1 MFGALLA
8 CCTRGIFSVAWDIF
22 PYHLNV
28 GEAEVIDKSQ
38 QWKDEHVSHACLR
51 PGTPP
56 SFHHRVPVPPRINAV
71 MPRVESNLKPILP
84 VYHHQRA
91 NDTTAR
97 TDGAAAAEIPSR
109 RKPMAF
115 THGGAQAQRTDPFSA
130 SPQQSGSSRK
140 CGVDV
145 SAPDNNGRRHT
156 ESEDF
161 SHKPPGADVALPNC
175 ATLVYKHDNSQC
187 QSWRDEIESFMVFAG
202 LFSAVLTAFIMESY
216 KWLMVE
222 PDDISADYLRQI
234 LALMSHVDVTAVKT
248 VSRSTPLPSDVM
260 TRINGFWFSS
270 LTLSLTSALVG
281 IVSKQWLREFL
292 RDTGHS
298 HQTNL
303 AVRQVKY
310 DGLTEWYVGAVIATI
325 PLLLQTAL
333 FLFLAGVID
342 LLWHLQKGVAVLI
355 SILCSSTML
364 FFLITTI
371 LPGVQYVRH
380 HRGLRLHKIYQVPF
394 KSPQAWLFMRSLV
407 TILNF
412 FAWAYAYVLSL
423 CSKEANEHQHVS
435 PYQVF
440 STWTQFDLD
449 WTSQRDFTA
458 AWDNAPVSLAR
469 CLGFIELTFEHPSLR
484 DWIWNCLWHLRHK
497 AENAQYVLQCFRGD
511 LTEQLELTSPDDRL
525 IDDVKI
531 KLDPTGYS
539 RATSEA
545 MMHALLDA
553 DQGVPR
559 VETRLEHVI
568 RIFNTFEMEGGDEIP
583 RRIDF
588 LMSDTLQNLA
598 STKTSTDLCLQLFYV
613 AQDLLRLCD
622 IGDADSFRWLTLAH
636 EVIDHLNKNDIRDA
650 DVPSPRLFSLEIGIE
665 IADWLDSLSDKDT
678 GELAARVLWAAQ
690 VTVMLARRFVKL
702 GPLDCVAAWHPRFP
716 EIYDL
721 VQRVHGKAISV
732 LQDTAPAWTMDVF
745 SLDELTLVRA
755 SLEARLEAE
764 KDVGG
769 RRKRKTSAKRRTSQ
783 RTDSS
788 GTNTQANCGNI
799 RLSDEPLDGQH
810 TLRARSTSPPSGPD
824 PDTRAVHWNTEP
836 RESKENSGMEEA
848 DISRSSRGTLPA
860 DEPRRRSPDRGRD
873 TRSDDRRSSSSP
885 VSAGAPVGEV
895 ATPRPDVVICGDD
908 VLAEAIPSPSR
919 ATFKED

>member
-1 MFGALLA
+1 ML
-8 CCTRGIFSVAWDIF
+8 CSSRGIFHVAWEMS

-38 QWKDEHVSHACLR
+38 QSKEEHV
-51 PGTPP
+51 
-56 SFHHRVPVPPRINAV
+56 VNAA
-71 MPRVESNLKPILP
+71 MPRAESNLKPILP

-91 NDTTAR
+91 NDTTTR
-97 TDGAAAAEIPSR
+97 TDGAAAAEMPSR
-109 RKPMAF
+109 RKPTAF
-115 THGGAQAQRTDPFSA
+115 THGGAQAQRMDPFSA
-130 SPQQSGSSRK
+130 SSQQSGSSKK
-140 CGVDV
+140 CGADE
-145 SAPDNNGRRHT
+145 SATENNGRRHT
-156 ESEDF
+156 ESEEF
-161 SHKPPGADVALPNC
+161 SHKPPGADIALPNC

-234 LALMSHVDVTAVKT
+234 LALMSHIDVTAVKT
-248 VSRSTPLPSDVM
+248 ISRATPLPSAVM

-342 LLWHLQKGVAVLI
+342 LLWHLHKGVAVLI

-407 TILNF
+407 SILNF

-511 LTEQLELTSPDDRL
+511 LAEQLELTSPDDRL

-553 DQGVPR
+553 DRGFPR

-636 EVIDHLNKNDIRDA
+636 EVLDHLNRNDIRDA
-650 DVPSPRLFSLEIGIE
+650 DDPSPRLFSLEIGIE
-665 IADWLDSLSDKDT
+665 IADWLDSLSDKDA

-690 VTVMLARRFVKL
+690 ISVLLARRFVRL
-702 GPLDCVAAWHPRFP
+702 GPLDCVAAWHPRFQ

-721 VQRVHGKAISV
+721 VQRIHEKALSV

-755 SLEARLEAE
+755 ALKARLEAE
-764 KDVGG
+764 KDAGG
-769 RRKRKTSAKRRTSQ
+769 RRKRKSSTKRRASQ
-783 RTDSS
+783 RTDSGGS
-788 GTNTQANCGNI
+788 NTQANCGNI
-799 RLSDEPLDGQH
+799 RLSDEPLDTQH
-810 TLRARSTSPPSGPD
+810 ALRARSASPPSSSD
-824 PDTRAVHWNTEP
+824 SETRAVHWDTQP
-836 RESKENSGMEEA
+836 LESEDEKSVEEVMKT
-848 DISRSSRGTLPA
+848 RSSEDVAYTAEPSPA
-860 DEPRRRSPDRGRD
+860 RGRGI
-873 TRSDDRRSSSSP
+873 RGDDRSSSSSP
-885 VSAGAPVGEV
+885 ASAGARAGEV
-895 ATPRPDVVICGDD
+895 AAPRPDVVIHGDS
-908 VLAEAIPSPSR
+908 VLAEALPSPSR
-919 ATFKED
+919 ARFKED